1 MRDGDRDRA
10 RVHREVLLI
19 WTALLIVGLMSFS
32 TSRYEY
38 PYGGVLAIQDSL
50 TLGGNPL
57 MVYPSGAKLPPVG
70 GIVQIHPS
78 KQIYFLTS
86 ALNQIL
92 IRCGRSVPSELT
104 AEPEAFSAWVKE
116 NCEFYPLW
124 NP

>member
-1 MRDGDRDRA
+1 MRDGGRA
-10 RVHREVLLI
+10 RVQREVFLI
-19 WTALLIVGLMSFS
+19 WAALLIVGLVSFS
-32 TSRYEY
+32 TSRYEF

-57 MVYPSGAKLPPVG
+57 MVYPSGAKLPQLG

-78 KQIYFLTS
+78 KQIYLLTS
-86 ALNQIL
+86 ALDRIL
-92 IRCGRSVPSELT
+92 IRCGSSVPPEL
-104 AEPEAFSAWVKE
+104 AGEPEAFSAWVKE